1 MLCDKKEGN
10 MEVEELKKLIL
21 AILKKIESNKTF
33 PETVRKQ
40 VPMLLLL
47 IKTNASLEEM
57 KKAID
62 GLVNE
67 KRILFFTNDSIT
79 RITKSINQNPP
90 TREALLKQPTDDE
103 LFVCG
108 CVINISE

>member
-1 MLCDKKEGN
+1 M
-10 MEVEELKKLIL
+10 ELKNTIL
-21 AILKKIESNKTF
+21 ATIKEIESNEIL

-40 VPMLLLL
+40 VPMLLLF

-57 KKAID
+57 KKAIEE
-62 GLVNE
+62 LVNE
-67 KRILFFTNDSIT
+67 KRILFFTNDLTT

-108 CVINISE
+108 CVINIGE

>member
-1 MLCDKKEGN
+1 MLEKNKKISMGE
-10 MEVEELKKLIL
+10 EELKKLIL
-21 AILKKIESNKTF
+21 AILKEVESNKTF

-40 VPMLLLL
+40 VPMLLLF

-57 KKAID
+57 KKAIEA
-62 GLVNE
+62 LVNE
-67 KRILFFTNDSIT
+67 KRILFFTNDLIT
-79 RITKSINQNPP
+79 RMTKSINQNPP

-108 CVINISE
+108 CVVDISE